1 MVLDFRNIPEL
12 IASEN
17 NPIAAILLKVEI
29 LTLNV

>member
-12 IASEN
+12 IASEK
-17 NPIAAILLKVEI
+17 NPIAAILKVEI